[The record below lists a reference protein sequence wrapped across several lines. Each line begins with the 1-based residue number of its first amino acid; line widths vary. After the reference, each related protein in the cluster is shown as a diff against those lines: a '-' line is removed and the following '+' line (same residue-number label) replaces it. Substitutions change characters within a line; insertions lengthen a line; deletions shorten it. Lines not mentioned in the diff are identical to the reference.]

1 MSQAKLKEFL
11 PTVLTDAKLA
21 DQLKN
26 TTDKAKFSETLMRLG
41 KERGYDFTADD
52 VDVVLLKNKKN
63 PLDELSP
70 EQKKKF
76 EAGLRPPATSDGCG
90 SAWTTLFGPCGR

>member
-11 PTVLTDAKLA
+11 PMVLTDAKLA

-26 TTDKAKFSETLMRLG
+26 TTDKGKFSETLTRLG
-41 KERGYDFTADD
+41 KERGYEFTADD
-52 VDVVLLKNKKN
+52 VDAVLIKNKKN

-70 EQKKKF
+70 EQKKKI
-76 EAGLRPPATSDGCG
+76 EVNLRPPATSDGCG
-90 SAWTTLFGPCGR
+90 AAWTTLFGWCNS